1 MGGSFCY
8 INNKCFNTPF
18 KKAYKA
24 MSRVLNAEV
33 HLFMMSQCSCF
44 IKLFL
49 TVLTQT
55 SSVNWHLMVS
65 EFTWN
70 IKTFVTLITIK
81 INCENCDTRFNDSG
95 KLRYHKV
102 PLHGFSCNNC
112 NKRFNEGLCSW
123 RMVDKKEYQIIITLL
138 FCTVKDRL
146 CLQYLNLSTIT
157 FFHTILY
164 RSGKW

>member
-1 MGGSFCY
+1 MPKFTFLWCLSVV
-8 INNKCFNTPF
+8 
-18 KKAYKA
+18 A
-24 MSRVLNAEV
+24 SLNY
-33 HLFMMSQCSCF
+33 FSQYSH
-44 IKLFL
+44 KSK
-49 TVLTQT
+49 

-65 EFTWN
+65 QFTWN

-112 NKRFNEGLCSW
+112 YKRFNEGLCSW

-157 FFHTILY
+157 FFHTILQ
-164 RSGKW
+164 SGWQSFFLHSPHYTTPTSCTLLLSL

>member
-1 MGGSFCY
+1 MPKFTFLWCLSVV
-8 INNKCFNTPF
+8 
-18 KKAYKA
+18 A
-24 MSRVLNAEV
+24 SLNY
-33 HLFMMSQCSCF
+33 FSQFSH
-44 IKLFL
+44 KSK
-49 TVLTQT
+49 

-70 IKTFVTLITIK
+70 IKSFVTLITIK

-112 NKRFNEGLCSW
+112 YKRFNEGLCSW

-138 FCTVKDRL
+138 FCTVKTG
-146 CLQYLNLSTIT
+146 LQYLNLSIIT
-157 FFHTILY
+157 FFHTIL
-164 RSGKW
+164 

>member
-1 MGGSFCY
+1 MPKFTFLWCLSVV
-8 INNKCFNTPF
+8 
-18 KKAYKA
+18 A
-24 MSRVLNAEV
+24 SLNY
-33 HLFMMSQCSCF
+33 LSQFSH
-44 IKLFL
+44 KSK
-49 TVLTQT
+49 
-55 SSVNWHLMVS
+55 SSVNWYLMVS

-70 IKTFVTLITIK
+70 IKSFVTLITIK
-81 INCENCDTRFNDSG
+81 INCDNCDTRFNDSG

-112 NKRFNEGLCSW
+112 YKRFNEGLCSW